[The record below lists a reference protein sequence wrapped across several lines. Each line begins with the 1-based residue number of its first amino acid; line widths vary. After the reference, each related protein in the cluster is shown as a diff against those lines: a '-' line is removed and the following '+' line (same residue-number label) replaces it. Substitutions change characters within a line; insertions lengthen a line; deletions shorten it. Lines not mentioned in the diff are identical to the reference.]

1 MNDERK
7 IVNIPINKIVP
18 NIYQPRIIF
27 DNKSLEDLSN
37 SIKKYGI
44 IQPLVLRKLSD
55 KYEIIDGERRYKAA
69 KRLSLEEVPA
79 IVLDI
84 EDKEIAELILNENI
98 QKQLL
103 NPIEEANAY
112 EQIMLLNKCTTEE
125 LSKIT
130 GKDIKQIENKLILL
144 NLPPEVQEGLLNKK
158 ISESHARLLTK
169 IEKRKDKLD
178 LYNRI
183 LKERL
188 TIKEVEKIINSLTPL
203 DHNSIKKQKK
213 EIDKFN
219 LEELNMKDFITKQ
232 KELKMEEKN
241 MNDQNM
247 NFNQYNGLLKE
258 QEKPQME
265 NNGVP
270 EPILQGNIPNPKPT
284 DFFPSLE
291 EQPLNTEVPTNING
305 AMPMT
310 PPPVDMSMSTPTDM
324 TALDVNQNVNGINV
338 ENNYIPNMPMPE
350 VLNQPFEMPTLNNNE
365 VNVNPT
371 FNGGNG
377 LDTQNNIPNMQVNNE
392 MPMQMPEFNQVNNN
406 ENTIQGKELTP
417 AIAILKDVLPLLN
430 HAGFNV
436 TLEESDVN
444 NEHLVTFKIQK

>member
-1 MNDERK
+1 
-7 IVNIPINKIVP
+7 
-18 NIYQPRIIF
+18 
-27 DNKSLEDLSN
+27 
-37 SIKKYGI
+37 
-44 IQPLVLRKLSD
+44 
-55 KYEIIDGERRYKAA
+55 
-69 KRLSLEEVPA
+69 
-79 IVLDI
+79 
-84 EDKEIAELILNENI
+84 
-98 QKQLL
+98 
-103 NPIEEANAY
+103 
-112 EQIMLLNKCTTEE
+112 
-125 LSKIT
+125 
-130 GKDIKQIENKLILL
+130 
-144 NLPPEVQEGLLNKK
+144 
-158 ISESHARLLTK
+158 
-169 IEKRKDKLD
+169 
-178 LYNRI
+178 
-183 LKERL
+183 
-188 TIKEVEKIINSLTPL
+188 
-203 DHNSIKKQKK
+203 
-213 EIDKFN
+213 
-219 LEELNMKDFITKQ
+219 
-232 KELKMEEKN
+232 